1 VCTAQFAG
9 VERSVAYIA
18 TELARRGHES
28 AIVGGTAAT
37 IGNELREA
45 DVEHLPAWTVRDA
58 VGRLRSLRSRAP
70 AMVHSHMTSGDIAS
84 VVARPWV
91 RAPRVSTFHFA
102 QPRGR
107 TALRRAAYAWMDH
120 CFTEQIAISAFVA
133 SRCESP
139 AVVVPNGVPNPDR
152 GELATDRAPIV
163 LMVQRL
169 EPEKDTTVGLEAWA
183 RCRLPHQG
191 WTLEIAGD
199 GSERARLEVL
209 ARDLRIESSVRFL
222 GFRTDIATRMAR
234 AALFLATAPAEPF
247 GLSVVEAMAA
257 RLPVLAAAGGA
268 HNEVLAGFDDQVFRA
283 GSADA
288 CRDAL
293 ERIAA
298 DSEARTEAAQRGR
311 RRFEE
316 RFTVERQVDALLGVY
331 ERAMSRSEG

>member
-1 VCTAQFAG
+1 
-9 VERSVAYIA
+9 
-18 TELARRGHES
+18 
-28 AIVGGTAAT
+28 
-37 IGNELREA
+37 
-45 DVEHLPAWTVRDA
+45 
-58 VGRLRSLRSRAP
+58 
-70 AMVHSHMTSGDIAS
+70 
-84 VVARPWV
+84 
-91 RAPRVSTFHFA
+91 
-102 QPRGR
+102 
-107 TALRRAAYAWMDH
+107 
-120 CFTEQIAISAFVA
+120 
-133 SRCESP
+133 
-139 AVVVPNGVPNPDR
+139 
-152 GELATDRAPIV
+152 
-163 LMVQRL
+163 
-169 EPEKDTTVGLEAWA
+169 
-183 RCRLPHQG
+183 
-191 WTLEIAGD
+191 
-199 GSERARLEVL
+199 
-209 ARDLRIESSVRFL
+209 
-222 GFRTDIATRMAR
+222 MAR